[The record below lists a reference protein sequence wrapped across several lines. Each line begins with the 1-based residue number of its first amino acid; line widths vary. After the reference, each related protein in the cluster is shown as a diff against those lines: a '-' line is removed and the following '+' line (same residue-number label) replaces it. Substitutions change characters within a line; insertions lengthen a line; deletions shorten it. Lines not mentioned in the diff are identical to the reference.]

1 MSRFAS
7 RVAAL
12 ERASAFFGS
21 PSDLLIRMRAA
32 PDRGAA
38 IFAALSPAQQRA
50 YQDWLRS
57 IPDDL
62 FQATRAA
69 KPLPDGST

>member
-1 MSRFAS
+1 MSHFAS

-12 ERASAFFGS
+12 ERASVFFGS

-38 IFAALSPAQQRA
+38 IFAALSPAQRRA
-50 YQDWLRS
+50 YQEWFRS
-57 IPDDL
+57 TPDDL
-62 FQATRAA
+62 FQAARVA
-69 KPLPDGST
+69 KTLPDGST